1 MMISFKQFVLLLAAL
16 GAAGMLT
23 ACGNL
28 SRGIARD
35 GRTAEALVW
44 PAPEDATPMHRG
56 GTFPNPASLRLIQ
69 AGLDKPQ
76 VAALIGYP
84 HFSEGVW
91 GVREWNY
98 LFHFRDAGGAATACQ
113 FKILF
118 DRDKLARSFYWKP
131 EACARY
137 QQQAEAQAA
146 SATQNFI
153 LSADALFAF
162 DRATVADITHDGR
175 AQLNAL
181 AANLLAHRERIANI
195 RIAGYTDRLGSDDHN
210 DELSGRRAYAVMD
223 YLVGKGLPSELFQ
236 AEGLGK
242 ADPVKACDDSA
253 REALIACLAPNRRVV
268 VQVSLSDAA
277 LAELVH

>member
-1 MMISFKQFVLLLAAL
+1 MILSFKQFVILLAAL

-23 ACGNL
+23 ACGNV

-44 PAPEDATPMHRG
+44 PAPEDVTPMHRD
-56 GTFPNPASLRLIQ
+56 GTFPNPSSLRLVQPGI
-69 AGLDKPQ
+69 GKSQ

-98 LFHFRDAGGAATACQ
+98 LFHFRDAAGAVTTCQ

-118 DRDKLARSFYWKP
+118 DQDKLARSFYWKP

-137 QQQAEAQAA
+137 QQPVEAQAS

-162 DRATVADITHDGR
+162 DRAAVADITDDGR
-175 AQLNAL
+175 AQLDAL
-181 AANLLAHRERIANI
+181 AANLLAHRERIATI

-223 YLVGKGLPSELFQ
+223 YLVSKGLPSELFQ

-242 ADPVKACDDSA
+242 ADPVKVCDDTA
-253 REALIACLAPNRRVV
+253 RAALIECLAPNRRVV
-268 VQVSLSDAA
+268 VQVSLADAA
-277 LAELVH
+277 LAERTP